1 MNLFYFIL
9 IFMIAIMF
17 SDDINKL
24 LKNKQIEIGDYKTTH
39 YSQDS
44 HNFFKQVEL
53 ESGYSEETLQ
63 ELAMMEDQFLAYEKE
78 SVCRGIS
85 RLREAMTL
93 DQQMKDRFQGWDFMH
108 HQKHIQQMSQPNKII
123 NKHLSC

>member
-1 MNLFYFIL
+1 MNLFYFFL
-9 IFMIAIMF
+9 LFMIVLMF
-17 SDDINKL
+17 SDNIMQSIKRTQMDV
-24 LKNKQIEIGDYKTTH
+24 GDYTTIH
-39 YSQDS
+39 FGSDS
-44 HNFFKQVEL
+44 RDFLKKVEL

-78 SVCRGIS
+78 TTCRGIS

-108 HQKHIQQMSQPNKII
+108 HQVHIKQMSQPNKLI
-123 NKHLSC
+123 NKNLSC

>member
-1 MNLFYFIL
+1 
-9 IFMIAIMF
+9 MIAIMF

-24 LKNKQIEIGDYKTTH
+24 IKRKQIEVGDYKTTH

-44 HNFFKQVEL
+44 YDFFKKIEL
-53 ESGYSEETLQ
+53 ESGYSEESLQ

-78 SVCRGIS
+78 TVCGGIS

-108 HQKHIQQMSQPNKII
+108 HQKHIQQMSQPNKLI

>member
-1 MNLFYFIL
+1 MNFFYFIL
-9 IFMIAIMF
+9 FFMLVLMF
-17 SDDINKL
+17 SDDINKII
-24 LKNKQIEIGDYKTTH
+24 KRKQIDVGDYKTTH

-44 HNFFKQVEL
+44 YDFFKRVEM

-78 SVCRGIS
+78 TVCRGVS

-108 HQKHIQQMSQPNKII
+108 HQIHIQQMAQPDKII
-123 NKHLSC
+123 NKNLSC